1 MDGTYFSSAAGF
13 GICLPL
19 WMMPLRALTAFSSR
33 RERKVER
40 GREMR
45 GCILAA
51 VFFLA
56 GTLLAWKLELKIPA
70 DLIPS
75 RWSDFEFWARKIE
88 ELRSDM
94 ADMGEAG
101 AVWWLAQMKGR
112 LSVCLLCSFI
122 GAAGGVIWTAKCTGR
137 SRE

>member
-1 MDGTYFSSAAGF
+1 MDGTYFSSAAGL
-13 GICLPL
+13 GVCLPL
-19 WMMPLRALTAFSSR
+19 WITSVWMLSGLPGSR
-33 RERKVER
+33 RGIR
-40 GREMR
+40 GRTKESIKAF
-45 GCILAA
+45 ILAA

-56 GTLLAWKLELKIPA
+56 GLLLAWKLELKIPP

-75 RWSDFEFWARKIE
+75 RWSDFEFWARKIG

-122 GAAGGVIWTAKCTGR
+122 GAAGGPLVKYTGR
-137 SRE
+137 PGE

>member
-1 MDGTYFSSAAGF
+1 
-13 GICLPL
+13 
-19 WMMPLRALTAFSSR
+19 
-33 RERKVER
+33 
-40 GREMR
+40 
-45 GCILAA
+45 
-51 VFFLA
+51 
-56 GTLLAWKLELKIPA
+56 LLAWKLELKIPS

-75 RWSDFEFWARKIE
+75 RWSDFEFWARKIGE
-88 ELRSDM
+88 MRSDM